1 MDYNDYILDQY
12 YKNQEE
18 NENIYDEMEE
28 QGLDYTDEDTVEN
41 YRIDREEYLQLL
53 PQDCE
58 LI

>member
-18 NENIYDEMEE
+18 NENICNEMKER
-28 QGLDYTDEDTVEN
+28 GLDFTDEDEVEN
-41 YRIDREEYLQLL
+41 YKIDREECLQSLY
-53 PQDCE
+53 QDCE